1 MTMSITTLNNQSTE
15 PSDQSNQNHQTN
27 STTSI
32 PQPPS
37 KNSSSHPQ
45 RTRKS
50 KLLANRR
57 RRSRNQPDYDEDLE
71 AEQNDQ
77 QSTQNHLTTG
87 SDSTSSDCDDSTTSS
102 LSNSNSDLSVD
113 EFEQDQSQFLDL
125 EAGHQGS
132 LQSES
137 SNTFVPN
144 KIAKIKPGQTPTDD
158 PSQSPTAHS
167 TATQPSLTSSSATRR
182 HKQQPSPTSTTTTT
196 TTTTSTNQTNNE
208 DITTTTNNNNTPST
222 TTNNNTTIIFNQGS
236 WITGLNTNT
245 NEDHP
250 TVQTQRY
257 IPFIEFDNF
266 NAYGSLIFDLN
277 TGLSSRSRVECKP
290 DGLEKAPPEAL
301 EEKFVRM
308 PLSTD
313 LPNHESMQEIEQEQ
327 AAARRALKKR
337 EKRLSK
343 LRGDKRPNSRPS
355 SGTPLTVNII
365 SPSQPNNRH
374 SSHRP
379 GSPLPS
385 STRPPSSLAG
395 HATNRPPSAFSNAIS
410 EPNHSAAASE
420 EPWTIPRSGRF
431 WGHDDRQ
438 SHSQRGGRGMRG
450 GPARGSH
457 ARGRGGGGG
466 GGGGITRG
474 AGHHGKGGFRADW
487 EEQRRHQPNLH
498 PNGPPNNHHLHLH
511 RPDTPAGQSDTGRS
525 VGSGAGW
532 ITVQAKQKSFGSN
545 GHQLSNGDGEWR
557 HDGWEEIERES
568 DRKSAHQRARGYQFY
583 RGGAPNRRGMANS
596 ANQPTL
602 RSSSLRRPANPTQPN
617 QNHSEVSSTTP
628 STFQEPLVN
637 GVSKSS
643 KAEPNVPSTP
653 NLPEPTT
660 KSPVPVSTVSI
671 GPASLEGKTESNRV
685 ESSKIDEVKVCL
697 NPKHSVPSDTPTPED
712 QELKAECAIQTSE
725 APDKTGTCS
734 NTSDSASLTVAS
746 SPDKK
751 SKDEPEVKRPLA
763 DKDEAPRSGI
773 VVKLPTTIKI
783 GTIPVYHHSTIIP
796 EVSGPVKIDG
806 NSGTPLVQQ
815 PRTQL
820 NNGGEPNGITSK
832 ARPTFDSPPLPPSS
846 SITLGSIGGA
856 EILREAMSAPIH
868 HLPPP
873 VPVPTPFVNHYH
885 HDYYPLEPQP
895 QQQTGMLLQGEEEDR
910 SRHISFTPS
919 AGSSSGNSSQTP
931 FPHDHHSHLHQH
943 LPSMF
948 NSHPPPPPPP
958 IDPQHHFNP
967 LHHFYHP
974 HPHAPPPLP
983 PLQYFDPITGQHMI
997 YPHPQ
1002 QPQPL
1007 PPPPPP
1013 MFFDVP
1019 PTQPPLPPPSQ
1030 PLPPSTESLLT
1041 LSTPGL
1047 YAPPP
1052 RSSKVRIK
1060 DPVSGLEKEKF
1071 GGEIKCFEHKGV
1083 TYFHQQHQPTPPS
1096 SQQQ

>member
-15 PSDQSNQNHQTN
+15 PSDHSNQNQSN
-27 STTSI
+27 STSLN
-32 PQPPS
+32 PQEPL
-37 KNSSSHPQ
+37 KNSTSHPR

-71 AEQNDQ
+71 ADQNDDE
-77 QSTQNHLTTG
+77 QSRPNHLTTG

-113 EFEQDQSQFLDL
+113 EFEQDQTQFVDL
-125 EAGHQGS
+125 EAGHQTC

-137 SNTFVPN
+137 SSTFVPN

-196 TTTTSTNQTNNE
+196 TTTTSTNQTNHE
-208 DITTTTNNNNTPST
+208 DLTATNNNTPSINN
-222 TTNNNTTIIFNQGS
+222 NNNTTIIFNQGS

-245 NEDHP
+245 NEDQP
-250 TVQTQRY
+250 TVQTPRY

-277 TGLSSRSRVECKP
+277 TGLSSRSRVEY
-290 DGLEKAPPEAL
+290 
-301 EEKFVRM
+301 
-308 PLSTD
+308 LS
-313 LPNHESMQEIEQEQ
+313 NHELMQEIEQEQ

-355 SGTPLTVNII
+355 TGTPLTVNII
-365 SPSQPNNRH
+365 SPSQPNHRH
-374 SSHRP
+374 SAHRT

-395 HATNRPPSAFSNAIS
+395 HTANRPPSAFSNAIS
-410 EPNHSAAASE
+410 ETNQSAAASE

-450 GPARGSH
+450 GNSRGSH

-466 GGGGITRG
+466 IIRG

-498 PNGPPNNHHLHLH
+498 PNGPPNNHHLHLQ

-583 RGGAPNRRGMANS
+583 RGGAPNRRGMAVP
-596 ANQPTL
+596 ANQPPL
-602 RSSSLRRPANPTQPN
+602 RSSSLRRPTNSAQPN

-637 GVSKSS
+637 GVSKVS
-643 KAEPNVPSTP
+643 KSEPNGSSTTDV
-653 NLPEPTT
+653 PEPTT
-660 KSPVPVSTVSI
+660 KSPGPVSTVSV
-671 GPASLEGKTESNRV
+671 GPGSLDAPTEASQV
-685 ESSKIDEVKVCL
+685 ESTKIDEVKVCL
-697 NPKHSVPSDTPTPED
+697 NSKHSLPIGTPTPEY
-712 QELKAECAIQTSE
+712 QEDKAESVIQTLE

-734 NTSDSASLTVAS
+734 NTSDSASITVAS

-751 SKDEPEVKRPLA
+751 SKDETQVKRSPA
-763 DKDEAPRSGI
+763 DEDEAPRSGI

-796 EVSGPVKIDG
+796 EVSGAIKING
-806 NSGTPLVQQ
+806 STSTPLVQQ
-815 PRTQL
+815 PQSQL
-820 NNGGEPNGITSK
+820 NEEHNGITSRE
-832 ARPTFDSPPLPPSS
+832 RPTFDLPPLPHPPPSS

-856 EILREAMSAPIH
+856 EILREAMSASIH

-885 HDYYPLEPQP
+885 HDYYPLEPPPP

-943 LPSMF
+943 PPNMF

-974 HPHAPPPLP
+974 HPHPPPPLP

-1013 MFFDVP
+1013 MFFDLP
-1019 PTQPPLPPPSQ
+1019 PTQAPLPPPPSQ
-1030 PLPPSTESLLT
+1030 PLPPSSESLLT

-1060 DPVSGLEKEKF
+1060 DPISGLEKEKF

-1083 TYFHQQHQPTPPS
+1083 TYFHQEHPSAVVTSPGAAAAHQQ
-1096 SQQQ
+1096 SQR